1 MPKGKEAAG
10 AFRVG
15 DEVQARCYA
24 HGFRGYWPAVVVEV
38 IPPPKWPVQQ
48 AETEAQFVVKWAQG
62 PKCSVLRVSD
72 ARGSTS
78 VSQHVFS
85 GCRVEGQR
93 IGDSV
98 FFSGCRSSG

>member
-62 PKCSVLRVSD
+62 PKLFNVREYLVRNWL
-72 ARGSTS
+72 GSKK
-78 VSQHVFS
+78 
-85 GCRVEGQR
+85 
-93 IGDSV
+93 
-98 FFSGCRSSG
+98 